1 MLRNLARVA
10 FLIAIVCLQTKCA
23 FAVSCSVVQHH
34 APSAADQALLAA
46 DYEKAAGLYKA
57 DLAGHPGDVEL
68 IAGVVHALL
77 RQQKAQEAADFIQA
91 SLAAAPNSAPLISLR
106 GEVEY
111 RQGTPWTANQS
122 AIESAKL
129 DPCNAR
135 NHLLLADLFRL
146 SSMYASSRK
155 QIEAAHRLDPEDPD
169 IRGEWIGTL
178 SLKERI
184 AEAEAYL
191 ASPNGKDEK
200 ELRRWRLSLANLEKM
215 AAESRKA
222 CHLVSP
228 AATTEIP
235 FVKIMRDGT
244 HVRGFGLDVALNSH
258 RAHMLIDTGAGGILV
273 SRTVAEHAGLKPFSE
288 AEMNGVGDQGS
299 KPGYTA
305 YADSIHIGD
314 LEFQD
319 CQVSVLDSRSV
330 IGDVD
335 GLIGMNVFSQFM
347 VTLDFPMRKLLL
359 GPLPP
364 RPGETAAAKPT
375 LKTSDEERDES
386 DASAETAKKPEP
398 EKPDDKAAAPAT
410 AVPAAAAGTPA
421 PVQQKPAHGPYDRYV
436 APEMKDYTAVY
447 RVGHDLILPAT
458 LNGSKPKLFILD
470 TGAWNTSI
478 SPEAAREV
486 TKVHADDRLHVH
498 GISGKVENVFL
509 ADEITFR
516 FAQLSQRERS
526 VVAFDTSRVSK
537 NENLEI
543 SGFIGATTL
552 ELLTIH
558 IDYRDG
564 LVKFDYD
571 PNRGYKN

>member
-1 MLRNLARVA
+1 MLRRLARVV
-10 FLIAIVCLQTKCA
+10 FFIAILCLQTKWVLG
-23 FAVSCSVVQHH
+23 VSCSVAQHH
-34 APSAADQALLAA
+34 APSTADQAFLSA
-46 DYEKAAGLYKA
+46 DYEKAVSLYKVQ
-57 DLAGHPGDVEL
+57 LAGDPGDVEL
-68 IAGVVHALL
+68 IAGVVRALL
-77 RQQKAQEAADFIQA
+77 RQQRVQEAADFIQA
-91 SLAAAPNSAPLISLR
+91 AQTAAPQSAPLISLR

-111 RQGTPWTANQS
+111 RQGTPWIANQS

-135 NHLLLADLFRL
+135 NHLLLANLFHL

-155 QIEAAHRLDPEDPD
+155 QLEVAHRLDPDDPE

-184 AEAEAYL
+184 AETEAYL
-191 ASPNGKDEK
+191 ATANGKDEE
-200 ELRRWRLSLANLEKM
+200 ELRRWRLSLASLEKM
-215 AAESRKA
+215 AAQSRKS

-228 AATTEIP
+228 AASTEIP

-273 SRTVAEHAGLKPFSE
+273 SRPVAEHAGLKPFSE

-314 LEFQD
+314 LEFQN

-335 GLIGMNVFSQFM
+335 GLIGMDVFSRFM

-359 GPLPP
+359 GALPP
-364 RPGETAAAKPT
+364 RPGETVAAKPA
-375 LKTSDEERDES
+375 LKTGDDERDES
-386 DASAETAKKPEP
+386 DTSAESAMKPEQ
-398 EKPDDKAAAPAT
+398 EKPEDKAAAQAT
-410 AVPAAAAGTPA
+410 AAS
-421 PVQQKPAHGPYDRYV
+421 VQQKPAHGPYDRYV
-436 APEMKDYTAVY
+436 APEMKDYSAVY
-447 RVGHDLILPAT
+447 RIGHDLILPAT
-458 LNGSKPKLFILD
+458 LNGSKPRLFILD

-478 SPEAAREV
+478 SPAAAREV
-486 TKVHADDRLHVH
+486 SKVHEEDRLHVK

-516 FAQLSQRERS
+516 FAQLSQKERS
-526 VVAFDTSRVSK
+526 VVAFDTSRISK
-537 NENLEI
+537 NERLEI